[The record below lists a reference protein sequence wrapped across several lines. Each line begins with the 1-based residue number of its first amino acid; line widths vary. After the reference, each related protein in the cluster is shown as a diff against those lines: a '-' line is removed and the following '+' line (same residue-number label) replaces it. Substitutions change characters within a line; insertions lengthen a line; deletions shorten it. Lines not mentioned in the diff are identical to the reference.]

1 VPDPLRAAK
10 AKVAATRPDDDRL
23 GLVHGDLRHGNT
35 L

>member
-1 VPDPLRAAK
+1 VPDPLRAAE